1 MIFGV
6 LSVLAAAVLV
16 GVDQLIKRWATA
28 VLLPKTAMTLIPGV
42 LELRYFL
49 NDGMAFSMLAGKQKL
64 LIAATSLMLLG
75 VLWML
80 FARKLT
86 PLERVAWTLVLGG
99 GIGNLID
106 RIATGV
112 VVDYINVLFMNFA
125 IFNFAD
131 ICVCVGVGLLMVWVL
146 FDSYFTEKAENSVKT
161 ESAAPADD
169 ANGKN

>member
-106 RIATGV
+106 RVLNGE
-112 VVDYINVLFMNFA
+112 VVDYINVLFMRFA
-125 IFNFAD
+125 VFNFAD
-131 ICVCVGVGLLMVWVL
+131 ICVCVGVALWVL
-146 FDSYFTEKAENSVKT
+146 VIFLEELHEDSAKEQ
-161 ESAAPADD
+161 
-169 ANGKN
+169 

>member
-16 GVDQLIKRWATA
+16 GVDQLIKRWATV

-49 NDGMAFSMLAGKQKL
+49 NDGMAFSMLV
-64 LIAATSLMLLG
+64 LLG

-146 FDSYFTEKAENSVKT
+146 FDSYFKEKAEKSVKT

>member
-106 RIATGV
+106 RVLNGE
-112 VVDYINVLFMNFA
+112 VVDYINLLFMQFA
-125 IFNFAD
+125 VFNFAD
-131 ICVCVGVGLLMVWVL
+131 ICVCVGVGLWVL
-146 FDSYFTEKAENSVKT
+146 VIFLEELHAENGQSPK
-161 ESAAPADD
+161 EQ
-169 ANGKN
+169 

>member
-16 GVDQLIKRWATA
+16 GVDQLIKHWATA

-86 PLERVAWTLVLGG
+86 PLERAAWTLVLGG

-146 FDSYFTEKAENSVKT
+146 FDSYFKEKAEKSVKT
-161 ESAAPADD
+161 ESATPADD

>member
-16 GVDQLIKRWATA
+16 GVDQHIKRWATV
-28 VLLPKTAMTLIPGV
+28 VLLPKTTMTLIPGV

-99 GIGNLID
+99 GIDNLID

-146 FDSYFTEKAENSVKT
+146 FDSYFKEKAEKSVKT

>member
-49 NDGMAFSMLAGKQKL
+49 NDGMAFSMLASKQKL

-106 RIATGV
+106 RVLNGE

-146 FDSYFTEKAENSVKT
+146 FDSYFKEKAEKSVKT

>member
-1 MIFGV
+1 MISGL
-6 LSVLAAAVLV
+6 LSLAGAAILV
-16 GVDQLIKRWATA
+16 VIDQLIKHWATA
-28 VLLPKTAMTLIPGV
+28 ALLPVGSMDVLPGV
-42 LELRYFL
+42 VELRYCL

-106 RIATGV
+106 RVLNGE
-112 VVDYINVLFMNFA
+112 VVDYINLLFMRFA
-125 IFNFAD
+125 VFNFAD
-131 ICVCVGVGLLMVWVL
+131 ICVCVGVALWVL
-146 FDSYFTEKAENSVKT
+146 EIFLEELHSGEAKEQ
-161 ESAAPADD
+161 
-169 ANGKN
+169 

>member
-112 VVDYINVLFMNFA
+112 VV
-125 IFNFAD
+125 AD

-146 FDSYFTEKAENSVKT
+146 FDSYFKEKAEKSVKT

>member
-106 RIATGV
+106 RVLNGE
-112 VVDYINVLFMNFA
+112 VVDYINLLFMRFA
-125 IFNFAD
+125 VFNFAD
-131 ICVCVGVGLLMVWVL
+131 ICVCVGVALWVL
-146 FDSYFTEKAENSVKT
+146 VIFLDEVH
-161 ESAAPADD
+161 ADD
-169 ANGKN
+169 AASKEQ

>member
-1 MIFGV
+1 M
-6 LSVLAAAVLV
+6 LAAAVLV

-146 FDSYFTEKAENSVKT
+146 FDSYFKEKAEKSVKT

>member
-1 MIFGV
+1 MMYGV
-6 LSVLAAAVLV
+6 LSVLAAALLV

-49 NDGMAFSMLAGKQKL
+49 NNGMAFSMLAGKQKL
-64 LIAATSLMLLG
+64 LIVVTSLMLLA

-80 FARKLT
+80 FTRKMS

-99 GIGNLID
+99 GVGNLID

-112 VVDYINVLFMNFA
+112 VVDYINVLFVNFA

-146 FDSYFTEKAENSVKT
+146 FDSYGKDKAGKTSEKA
-161 ESAAPADD
+161 ADD
-169 ANGKN
+169 AHGAA

>member
-49 NDGMAFSMLAGKQKL
+49 NDGMAFSMLAGKQTL
-64 LIAATSLMLLG
+64 LIAVTSLMLLG

-106 RIATGV
+106 RVATGV
-112 VVDYINVLFMNFA
+112 VVDYINLLFMRFA
-125 IFNFAD
+125 VFNFAD
-131 ICVCVGVGLLMVWVL
+131 ICVCVGVALWVL
-146 FDSYFTEKAENSVKT
+146 EIFLEELHSGEAKEQ
-161 ESAAPADD
+161 
-169 ANGKN
+169 

>member
-1 MIFGV
+1 M
-6 LSVLAAAVLV
+6 LAAAVLV
-16 GVDQLIKRWATA
+16 GVDQLIKRWATV
-28 VLLPKTAMTLIPGV
+28 VLLPKPAMTLLPGV

-64 LIAATSLMLLG
+64 LIAVTSLMLLG

-80 FARKLT
+80 IARKLT

-99 GIGNLID
+99 GIGNLFD

-146 FDSYFTEKAENSVKT
+146 FDSYFKEKAEKSVKT

>member
-16 GVDQLIKRWATA
+16 GVDQLIKRWATV
-28 VLLPKTAMTLIPGV
+28 VLLPKTSISLIPGV

-64 LIAATSLMLLG
+64 LIAVTSLMLLG

-99 GIGNLID
+99 GIGNPID

-146 FDSYFTEKAENSVKT
+146 FDSYFKEKAEKSVKT

>member
-16 GVDQLIKRWATA
+16 GVDQLIKHWATA

-131 ICVCVGVGLLMVWVL
+131 ICVCVGVGLLMVGVL
-146 FDSYFTEKAENSVKT
+146 FDSYFKEKAEKSVKT

>member
-1 MIFGV
+1 
-6 LSVLAAAVLV
+6 
-16 GVDQLIKRWATA
+16 
-28 VLLPKTAMTLIPGV
+28 
-42 LELRYFL
+42 
-49 NDGMAFSMLAGKQKL
+49 MAFSMLAGKQKL

-146 FDSYFTEKAENSVKT
+146 FDSYFKEKAEKSVKT

>member
-6 LSVLAAAVLV
+6 LSVLAAAALV

-64 LIAATSLMLLG
+64 LIAITSLMLLG

-99 GIGNLID
+99 GVGNLID

-146 FDSYFTEKAENSVKT
+146 FDSYFKEKAEKSVKT

>member
-16 GVDQLIKRWATA
+16 GADQLIKRWATA

-64 LIAATSLMLLG
+64 LIAVTSLMLLG

-86 PLERVAWTLVLGG
+86 LVERVAWTLVLGG

-146 FDSYFTEKAENSVKT
+146 FDSCFKEKAEKSVKP
-161 ESAAPADD
+161 ESATPADD

>member
-16 GVDQLIKRWATA
+16 GVDQLIKRWATV

-64 LIAATSLMLLG
+64 LIAVTSLMLLG

-106 RIATGV
+106 RVLNGE
-112 VVDYINVLFMNFA
+112 VVDYINLLFMRFA
-125 IFNFAD
+125 VFNFAD
-131 ICVCVGVGLLMVWVL
+131 ICVCVGVGLWVL
-146 FDSYFTEKAENSVKT
+146 VIFLEELHGENAK
-161 ESAAPADD
+161 EQ
-169 ANGKN
+169 